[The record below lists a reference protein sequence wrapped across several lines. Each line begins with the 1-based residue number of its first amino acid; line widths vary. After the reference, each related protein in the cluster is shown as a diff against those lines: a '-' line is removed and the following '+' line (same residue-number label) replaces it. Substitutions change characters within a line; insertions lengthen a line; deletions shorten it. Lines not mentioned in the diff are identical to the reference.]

1 MDVATPSEGGDLSAE
16 DAALLAA
23 LRAAAASVDP
33 VPPDAVL
40 AARSALAYLRLDA
53 ELAVLGF
60 DSDERELVGVRAERA
75 AVRQLSFQT
84 GAVEIELEIVAD
96 GEHRELIGQCIPA
109 MVIEVTVRQPDLE
122 RTITTD
128 DLGRFTTDIAPGP
141 VSLRCSWPSTD
152 QAVETTWVRA

>member
-1 MDVATPSEGGDLSAE
+1 MDAPTPRDGEDPPAE
-16 DAALLAA
+16 DVALLAS
-23 LRAAAASVDP
+23 LRAVAAAVDP
-33 VPPDAVL
+33 VPVDAVL

-60 DSDERELVGVRAERA
+60 DSHQDQLAGLRAEQA

-96 GEHRELIGQCIPA
+96 GEHRQLIGQCIPA
-109 MVIEVTVRQPDLE
+109 MVIEVTVRQPDGE

-128 DLGRFTTDIAPGP
+128 DLGRFTTAITPGP